1 MNDRY
6 SKAEMAAGEARMAS
20 ILEEY
25 AKLGIDGLPP
35 AGTPVSDMRHR
46 FSAPNLLA
54 LVVRPQGGGWV
65 ADVVLRQ
72 APTGEPDVIGTPEA
86 RPLRTRKEAVRQG
99 RRLVG
104 SLLAYAMASF
114 WMEDRP
120 VVVRHSLSSAAR
132 GQGAR
137 DA

>member
-1 MNDRY
+1 MNDKY
-6 SKAEMAAGEARMAS
+6 TKAEIAAGEARMAS

-25 AKLGIDGLPP
+25 AQLGLDGLPP
-35 AGTPVSDMRHR
+35 AGTSVSDMRHR

-54 LVVRPQGGGWV
+54 LVVRPQGRGWI

-72 APTGEPDVIGTPEA
+72 APPGEPDVVGTPEA
-86 RPLRTRKEAVRQG
+86 QPLRTRKEAVRQG

-104 SLLAYAMASF
+104 NLLAHAMASF

-120 VVVRHSLSSAAR
+120 VVVRHSLLSAAR
-132 GQGAR
+132 GQGGRGA
-137 DA
+137 